1 MGSMR
6 LSPSPRATLLDP
18 APSAPDELTPARGVA
33 NPFDGSAAWISS
45 LISPPEFEHRG
56 GIAASRAKAR
66 RARMLLDALCGF
78 ESSLN
83 ENKQQ
88 YTLSPLAA
96 KFLVRESPDYMGA
109 FLETDEQWEGWSRLK
124 EAVRTGSPIH
134 SIFDPSEAERFFS
147 VLTRT
152 LHVQN
157 RLPSQ
162 RLAKT
167 LGVASQHKG
176 LNVLDVGCGSGVWGI
191 AIAEADP
198 DSRVVAQDL
207 PKVLEQTRKYL
218 ERHGVAKRYDFLP
231 GDLHRVSF
239 PAGKFDLALLGHIA
253 HGEGEPSV
261 RQIFKRLHSA
271 LKPGGRLAIID
282 MIPNEE
288 RTGPPFPL
296 IFALNMLV
304 HTDEGGT
311 YTLNEYKTWLAE
323 AGFSSVEMVE
333 FGDRNGVAA
342 VIARK

>member
-1 MGSMR
+1 MS
-6 LSPSPRATLLDP
+6 SITESSQATVLDP
-18 APSAPDELTPARGVA
+18 APLMQMS
-33 NPFDGSAAWISS
+33 FSY
-45 LISPPEFEHRG
+45 
-56 GIAASRAKAR
+56 AASRILSTAVQLDFFSHIAAGAHTTTEIAHEAGASER
-66 RARMLLDALCGF
+66 GTRMLLDALCGF
-78 ESSLN
+78 ELLSKTN
-83 ENKQQ
+83 QR
-88 YTLSPLAA
+88 YTLSSLAA

-109 FLETDEQWEGWSRLK
+109 FLESDEQWEGWSKLK
-124 EAVRTGSPIH
+124 EAVRSGAPIH

-167 LGVASQHKG
+167 LGVGSEHKG

-198 DSRVVAQDL
+198 DSRVTAQDL

-231 GDLHRVSF
+231 GDLHRVGF
-239 PAGKFDLALLGHIA
+239 PAGKYDLALLGHIA
-253 HGEGEPSV
+253 HGESEASI
-261 RQIFKRLHSA
+261 RQIFKRLYAA
-271 LKPGGRLAIID
+271 LKPGGQLAIID

-311 YTLNEYKTWLAE
+311 YTLSEYKTWLGE
-323 AGFSSVEMVE
+323 AGFSSAEMVE

-342 VIARK
+342 IVARK